1 MEIGSRLLGQS
12 DSEDNQIIIRVY
24 YDENKLETNATV
36 YLRLKSDKRA
46 RLLGNVDF
54 ATKTFFCK
62 RSMAKHYHYQ
72 VKGFGFNWTILNDSY
87 LNIENIHLLVDDKDR
102 YVFKKDLITRYGNF
116 LNFKQ
121 QGFELQKFL
130 KFQLI
135 KDLTSK
141 SC

>member
-1 MEIGSRLLGQS
+1 
-12 DSEDNQIIIRVY
+12 
-24 YDENKLETNATV
+24 
-36 YLRLKSDKRA
+36 
-46 RLLGNVDF
+46 
-54 ATKTFFCK
+54 
-62 RSMAKHYHYQ
+62 MAKHYHYQ

-102 YVFKKDLITRYGNF
+102 YVFKKDLLTRYGNF